1 MNKDDARRWLEYAE
15 KDLSAARI
23 LLESAEFFPRQICF
37 LAQQAAE
44 KSVKAILVF
53 AEVNFPKTHDLDRL
67 RDLIPIDWKFKE
79 QFPDLAELTIWSV
92 ESRYPGDMPDV
103 VEWEAREV
111 FHLAE
116 SVFHSVETE
125 LTERM

>member
-1 MNKDDARRWLEYAE
+1 MNKDDAQRWLEYAE
-15 KDLSAARI
+15 KDLGAAHT
-23 LLESAEFFPRQICF
+23 LLESKEFFPRQICF

-67 RDLIPIDWKFKE
+67 RDLIPDGWRFKE

-92 ESRYPGDMPDV
+92 ESRYPGDSPDV
-103 VEWEAREV
+103 VEWEAREI
-111 FHLAE
+111 FRLAE
-116 SVFHSVETE
+116 SVFYSIKAE
-125 LTERM
+125 LNEWT